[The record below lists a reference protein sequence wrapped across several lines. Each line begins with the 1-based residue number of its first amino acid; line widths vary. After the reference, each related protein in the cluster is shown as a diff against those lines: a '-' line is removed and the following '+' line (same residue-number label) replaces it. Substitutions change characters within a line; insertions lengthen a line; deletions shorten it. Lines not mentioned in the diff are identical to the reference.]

1 MEKEK
6 LVFKNGIEVD
16 LETGASLGELKVVAD
31 SKNHMLAT
39 WELMT
44 LDNLSQ
50 VQIKNSAGLTA
61 EAYTDLVL
69 AYETS
74 VERLDGS
81 ILTTYSLRKKTAE
94 ERLSERI
101 KALEET
107 TDILTTEALMGG
119 EPV

>member
-1 MEKEK
+1 M
-6 LVFKNGIEVD
+6 
-16 LETGASLGELKVVAD
+16 VAD

-44 LDNLSQ
+44 PDNLSQ